1 MGNIQGIK
9 KYNRFFRKHF
19 GPVFFSMAVILFN
32 ICFDAA
38 CYQNYQDKMHL
49 LEQMA
54 ASDEDNR
61 LDAAVSIIK
70 AEQEHRME
78 FVKPYGLEH
87 SVQNRYYVMCT
98 RQCMAMAAGSG
109 LVLVIFLAVSYW
121 LQRNRHAQLETYL
134 NSLSRYLA
142 EFWEQAQV
150 ARCAQKP
157 EHRTGSMQ
165 EAESSREAAEN
176 ARQKSEYRAG
186 SVQEAE
192 SSRKPAESARQKPE
206 HKAWH
211 FQETGSSRE
220 PAENACLEPEHRDRF
235 LQETPA
241 ARYTPCSRP
250 VLPPALEGLETEAD
264 FLNDQLER
272 AAQYLLQAQEKAYLE
287 KEKTKSMVTDIS
299 HQLKTPVAALDTC
312 FTILEDPQL
321 LAAERM
327 EFYGR
332 CRNELEGLKGLL
344 DSLLQISRLESGLI
358 QIARKKSLL
367 FDTVIAAVNRIYP
380 KASEKQIG
388 LETDF
393 EPQTEQLAVMQD
405 EKWLCEALVNVLDNA
420 LKYSPCGSEIRI
432 GIHKGIRFARIE
444 IADQG
449 IGIPGEDCHKV
460 FRRFYR
466 GSSRWVHGQPG
477 SGVGL
482 YLVREIING
491 HHGTVIVKQG
501 HPDAAS
507 QKIKFPGSIFVIQ
520 IPLAL

>member
-1 MGNIQGIK
+1 MIRYRISREEKQQKADSEYREKKAMENIQGIK
-9 KYNRFFRKHF
+9 KYHRFFRKYL
-19 GPVFFSMAVILFN
+19 GPVFFSMAVIVFN
-32 ICFDAA
+32 IWFDAA

-70 AEQEHRME
+70 AEQEHRVE

-87 SVQNRYYVMCT
+87 SVQNRYYVMYT

-121 LQRNRHAQLETYL
+121 RQRSRHAQLEAYL
-134 NSLSRYLA
+134 SSLSRYLA
-142 EFWEQAQV
+142 EFWEHAQFSG
-150 ARCAQKP
+150 CGQ
-157 EHRTGSMQ
+157 
-165 EAESSREAAEN
+165 N
-176 ARQKSEYRAG
+176 
-186 SVQEAE
+186 
-192 SSRKPAESARQKPE
+192 PE
-206 HKAWH
+206 HKARLVQKTTPW
-211 FQETGSSRE
+211 
-220 PAENACLEPEHRDRF
+220 PV
-235 LQETPA
+235 QETPA

-250 VLPPALEGLETEAD
+250 VLPPALEGLETEAG

-272 AAQYLLQAQEKAYLE
+272 AAQYLLQVQEKAYLE

-420 LKYSPCGSEIRI
+420 VKYSPCGSEIRI
-432 GIHKGIRFARIE
+432 GIHKGIRFVRIE

>member
-78 FVKPYGLEH
+78 FVKLYGLEH

-176 ARQKSEYRAG
+176 ARQK
-186 SVQEAE
+186 
-192 SSRKPAESARQKPE
+192 PE
-206 HKAWH
+206 HKAQL

-220 PAENACLEPEHRDRF
+220 PAENACLEPEHRARF

-241 ARYTPCSRP
+241 SRYTPCSRP
-250 VLPPALEGLETEAD
+250 VLPPALEGLETEAG

-321 LAAERM
+321 LAAERV

-405 EKWLCEALVNVLDNA
+405 KKWLCEALVNVLDNA
-420 LKYSPCGSEIRI
+420 VKYSPCGSEIRI
-432 GIHKGIRFARIE
+432 GIHKGIRFACIE